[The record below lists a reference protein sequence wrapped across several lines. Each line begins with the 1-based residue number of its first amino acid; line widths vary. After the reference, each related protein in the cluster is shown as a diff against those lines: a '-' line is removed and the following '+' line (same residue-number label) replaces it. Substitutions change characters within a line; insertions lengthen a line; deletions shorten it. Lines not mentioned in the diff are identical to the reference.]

1 MNKMSNLDK
10 LSESNFKR
18 EDWKTIFFTDLGSI
32 SIYMYVKVQLIISG
46 DHMTSIAI

>member
-1 MNKMSNLDK
+1 MSNLDK

-18 EDWKTIFFTDLGSI
+18 EDWKTIFFTNLGSI
-32 SIYMYVKVQLIISG
+32 SIYVKVQLIISG